1 MYSRNQRPTKSRTS
15 PQGGKR
21 GCLCKDN
28 TYNSKCCNGDL
39 QNQGIGKTSGEAP
52 IGDEYYYKVQ
62 RCGHSMQKE
71 IHLHNQQ
78 LVVGNVYYLEFENT
92 GHSNCYT
99 VLEVKQS

>member
-39 QNQGIGKTSGEAP
+39 QNQGIGNTSG
-52 IGDEYYYKVQ
+52 
-62 RCGHSMQKE
+62 
-71 IHLHNQQ
+71 
-78 LVVGNVYYLEFENT
+78 GN
-92 GHSNCYT
+92 G
-99 VLEVKQS
+99 

>member
-39 QNQGIGKTSGEAP
+39 QNQGIGST
-52 IGDEYYYKVQ
+52 
-62 RCGHSMQKE
+62 
-71 IHLHNQQ
+71 
-78 LVVGNVYYLEFENT
+78 T
-92 GHSNCYT
+92 GQNS
-99 VLEVKQS
+99 